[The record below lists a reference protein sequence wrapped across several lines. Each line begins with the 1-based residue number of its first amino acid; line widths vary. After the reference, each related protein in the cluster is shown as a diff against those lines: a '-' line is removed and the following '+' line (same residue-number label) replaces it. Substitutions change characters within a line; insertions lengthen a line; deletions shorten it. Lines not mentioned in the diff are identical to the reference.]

1 MPLDERRRRPPPL
14 RTDPVRSV
22 FPAAGAAPAS
32 SPARVEPVRGASA
45 TSDSA
50 IGAAVRA
57 AYDVVDQN
65 VLEGRRA
72 AERLR
77 AAASPVATAAPD
89 PRSIANRL
97 MHISRDMGAAWIE
110 LAVAVLKEPE
120 VRAVL
125 DRLAS
130 WPPAA
135 SASAPSPAPASA
147 VAGEIVQRIS
157 CRRPIE
163 VTLSPLPARIT
174 PAPPGIA
181 GLHALDP
188 ALPPIRQVRFGLRPG
203 GGLELRI
210 DIPDD
215 QPPGAYSGTIVDVD
229 SLQPIGTLAVR
240 VVE

>member
-1 MPLDERRRRPPPL
+1 MSLDERRRRPPPL

-22 FPAAGAAPAS
+22 FPPAGAAA
-32 SPARVEPVRGASA
+32 ARPPEGVELDRGASP

-65 VLEGRRA
+65 VREGRRA

-77 AAASPVATAAPD
+77 AAASPPAAAAPD

-97 MHISRDMGAAWIE
+97 MHISRDMGAAWVE

-130 WPPAA
+130 RPPAP
-135 SASAPSPAPASA
+135 SSAPAPSST
-147 VAGEIVQRIS
+147 VMGEVVQRIS
-157 CRRPIE
+157 SRRPIE
-163 VTLSPLPARIT
+163 VTRSPLPARAT

-210 DIPDD
+210 DVPDD
-215 QPPGAYSGTIVDVD
+215 QPPGDYSGTIVDVG

>member
-1 MPLDERRRRPPPL
+1 MSLDERRRRPPPL
-14 RTDPVRSV
+14 RTEPIRSV
-22 FPAAGAAPAS
+22 FPPAGDAPAR
-32 SPARVEPVRGASA
+32 PTAGVEAVREVSQA
-45 TSDSA
+45 SDSA

-77 AAASPVATAAPD
+77 AAASPLAAPSPD

-97 MHISRDMGAAWIE
+97 MHMTRDMGAAWLE

-125 DRLAS
+125 DRMAS
-130 WPPAA
+130 RPAA
-135 SASAPSPAPASA
+135 PAPASA
-147 VAGEIVQRIS
+147 PAAAGEVVQRLS
-157 CRRPIE
+157 SRRPIE
-163 VTLSPLPARIT
+163 VTLSPLPARST

-181 GLHALDP
+181 GLHALDA
-188 ALPPIRQVRFGLRPG
+188 ALPPISQVRFGLRPD

-210 DIPDD
+210 DVPDD
-215 QPPGAYSGTIVDVD
+215 QPPGAYSGTIVDVG